1 MSLFLICILNNSL
14 IEILLTYQIFDKCIS
29 PRVSCP
35 GEICYWRSMFGT
47 LNEKLEKIVNSIKGK
62 AIISEADADLTMRE
76 IRIALLEADV
86 ALSVVK
92 DFINNIKNN
101 IIGKE
106 VLKSIKP
113 DQMIIKL
120 VQDELINILG
130 SNNEP
135 LKIEKNGLTK
145 ILFCGLQGSGKT
157 TTIAKLANHIQ
168 KESKKKILLVSADIY
183 RPAAQEQLKILGR
196 QVGVEFYDHGNS
208 KSVEMIT
215 NDSLIYAQKNLYDII
230 LFDTA
235 GRQVIDEDMM
245 QELKLIF
252 KKLNPQETIL
262 VADSLTG
269 QDAAN
274 VAKIFNE
281 TIKITGSILTRV
293 DGDGRGGAALSIKSI
308 TGSILTRI
316 DGDGRGGA
324 ALSIKSI
331 TGAPIKF
338 IGTGE
343 KIEQLE
349 IFYPDRIAN
358 RILGMGDIISLVEKA
373 SENVDQKEMEILAK
387 KISKGK
393 FDLEDFAKQLKQMGS
408 MGGVSGIMSMLP
420 GISKAQKLMAENKIS
435 DDIINHQIAIINSM
449 TKKERLNS
457 DLIKAS
463 RKIRISNGSG
473 TRVQD
478 VNKLLKQFLQ
488 SQKMMKK
495 MKSMGKS
502 GFPND
507 FMQKLQG
514 RPPTNLN

>member
-1 MSLFLICILNNSL
+1 
-14 IEILLTYQIFDKCIS
+14 
-29 PRVSCP
+29 
-35 GEICYWRSMFGT
+35 MFGT
-47 LNEKLEKIVNSIKGK
+47 LNERLEKIVRSVRGK
-62 AIISEADADLTMRE
+62 AIISEADLDLTLRE

-86 ALSVVK
+86 ALVVVRE
-92 DFINNIKNN
+92 FINNVKAN

-120 VQDELINILG
+120 VKDELIQILG
-130 SNNEP
+130 TNNQP
-135 LKIEKNGLTK
+135 LKIVKNGLTK

-157 TTIAKLANHIQ
+157 TTVAKLAYHIQ

-183 RPAAQEQLKILGR
+183 RPAAQDQLKILSK
-196 QVGVEFYDHGNS
+196 QVNVEFFDHQNS
-208 KSVEMIT
+208 QSVEIIT
-215 NDSLIYAQKNLYDII
+215 SESLLFAEKNLFDII

-235 GRQVIDEDMM
+235 GRQVIDEVMM
-245 QELKLIF
+245 LELQKIHKQLQ
-252 KKLNPQETIL
+252 PQETIL

-274 VAKIFNE
+274 IAKSFNE
-281 TIKITGSILTRV
+281 AVTITGSILTRV
-293 DGDGRGGAALSIKSI
+293 
-308 TGSILTRI
+308 

-349 IFYPDRIAN
+349 AFYPDRIAN
-358 RILGMGDIISLVEKA
+358 RILGMGDIASLVAKA
-373 SENVDQKEMEILAK
+373 SENIDQAEMESLTK
-387 KISKGK
+387 KMSKGT
-393 FDLEDFAKQLKQMGS
+393 FDLDDFAKQLKQMGK
-408 MGGVSGIMSMLP
+408 MGGVSGIISMLP

-435 DDIINHQIAIINSM
+435 DDLINHQIAIISSM
-449 TKKERLNS
+449 TKKERANPDS
-457 DLIKAS
+457 IKAS
-463 RKIRISNGSG
+463 RKIRISKGSG
-473 TRVQD
+473 TKVQD

-495 MKSMGKS
+495 MKSMVKG
-502 GFPND
+502 GLPYD
-507 FMQKLQG
+507 FMRKL
-514 RPPTNLN
+514 PPNIH

>member
-1 MSLFLICILNNSL
+1 
-14 IEILLTYQIFDKCIS
+14 
-29 PRVSCP
+29 
-35 GEICYWRSMFGT
+35 MFGT
-47 LNEKLEKIVNSIKGK
+47 LNERLEKIVRSVRGK
-62 AIISEADADLTMRE
+62 AIISEADLDLTLRE

-86 ALSVVK
+86 ALVVVRE
-92 DFINNIKNN
+92 FINNVKAN

-120 VQDELINILG
+120 VQDELIQILG
-130 SNNEP
+130 TNNQP

-157 TTIAKLANHIQ
+157 TTVAKLAYHIQ

-183 RPAAQEQLKILGR
+183 RPAAQDQLKILSK
-196 QVGVEFYDHGNS
+196 QVNVEFFDHQNS
-208 KSVEMIT
+208 QSVEIIT
-215 NDSLIYAQKNLYDII
+215 SESLLFAEKNLFDII

-235 GRQVIDEDMM
+235 GRQVIDEVMM
-245 QELKLIF
+245 LELQKIHKQLQ
-252 KKLNPQETIL
+252 PQETIL

-274 VAKIFNE
+274 IAKSFNE
-281 TIKITGSILTRV
+281 AVTITGSILTRV
-293 DGDGRGGAALSIKSI
+293 
-308 TGSILTRI
+308 

-349 IFYPDRIAN
+349 AFYPDRIAN
-358 RILGMGDIISLVEKA
+358 RILGMGDIASLAAKA
-373 SENVDQKEMEILAK
+373 SENIDQAEMESLTK
-387 KISKGK
+387 KMSKGT
-393 FDLEDFAKQLKQMGS
+393 FDLDDFAKQLKQMGK
-408 MGGVSGIMSMLP
+408 MGGVSGIISMLP

-435 DDIINHQIAIINSM
+435 DDLINHQIAIISSM
-449 TKKERLNS
+449 TKKERANPDS
-457 DLIKAS
+457 IKAS
-463 RKIRISNGSG
+463 RKIRISKGSG
-473 TRVQD
+473 TKVQD

-495 MKSMGKS
+495 MKSMGK
-502 GFPND
+502 GGLPND
-507 FMQKLQG
+507 FMRKLQG
-514 RPPTNLN
+514 KLPPNIH